1 MGIIKTEVKDRKYYI
16 TLNRPEKRN
25 ALNPNLVKSLS
36 SAFKAAREDENVKVI
51 ILKAE
56 GKAFCAGADLSYI
69 QSLQDYT
76 LEDNLED
83 SNNLRDLFYL
93 VYSSLKPVI
102 AQVQGHAIAGGCG
115 LASICDFIFAVPEA
129 KFGYT
134 EVRIGFIPA
143 LVTVFLSRKIGEGHA
158 KELLLTGELKTSTE
172 VLRLGLINK
181 VIDAEKLEESVEDFA
196 DVLIKSNSSAAMQ
209 LTKRLIL
216 EVKDMDINKGLDH
229 AAQLNAQAR
238 STPDCREG
246 IAAFLE
252 KRAPIWE

>member
-1 MGIIKTEVKDRKYYI
+1 MGIIKTDVKDRKYYI

-36 SAFKAAREDENVKVI
+36 SAFKAARDDENVKVI

-56 GKAFCAGADLSYI
+56 GKAFCAGADLNYI

-76 LEDNLED
+76 LEENLED

-181 VIDAEKLEESVEDFA
+181 VIDSEKLEESVEDFA
-196 DVLIKSNSSAAMQ
+196 DVLIKSNSLAAMQ
-209 LTKRLIL
+209 LTKKLIL
-216 EVKDMDINKGLDH
+216 EVKDMDINKGLDY
-229 AAQLNAQAR
+229 AAQINAQAR
-238 STPDCREG
+238 STFDCKEG

>member
-16 TLNRPEKRN
+16 ILNRPEKRN

-36 SAFKAAREDENVKVI
+36 SAFKAAREDKNVKVI

-56 GKAFCAGADLSYI
+56 GKTFCAGADLSYI

-76 LEDNLED
+76 FEENLED
-83 SNNLRDLFYL
+83 SKNLKDLFYQ

-172 VLRLGLINK
+172 ALRLGLINK
-181 VIDAEKLEESVEDFA
+181 VIDAEKLEESVEVFA
-196 DVLIKSNSSAAMQ
+196 DVLIKSNSLSAMQ
-209 LTKRLIL
+209 LTKKLIH
-216 EVKDMDINKGLDH
+216 EVKDMDINKGLEH

-238 STPDCREG
+238 STLDCKEG
-246 IAAFLE
+246 ITAFLE
-252 KRAPIWE
+252 KRVPIWK